1 MKKTRFTKSF
11 IAILSASAMMAL
23 SSTAAFAQS
32 AGSGTV
38 SRPGGANPTWTPG
51 SQTVSCDVDITAT
64 KPDPATKDSDRVYKV
79 VVAWGELNF
88 KYTGGVW
95 NPDTHVYDPATGAA
109 NAGWDKTSEKITVT
123 NHSNWG
129 VSYTAA
135 WAENDGKKN
144 GVTGTLNL
152 PNSTA
157 IDACAEG
164 ATAAPSSEFT
174 VSIAGIPT
182 VNSFT
187 LDTINVVITPASAT

>member
-23 SSTAAFAQS
+23 SSTAAFAED
-32 AGSGTV
+32 AGAGTV
-38 SRPGGANPTWTPG
+38 SRPSGADWDPTNK
-51 SQTVSCDVDITAT
+51 TVSCDVDITAT
-64 KPDPATKDSDRVYKV
+64 KPDPATNDSDRVYKV
-79 VVAWGELNF
+79 VVAWGDLNF

-95 NPDTHVYDPATGAA
+95 NPDSHVYAPAADAA
-109 NAGWDKTSEKITVT
+109 NAGWDKTSETITVT

-129 VSYTAA
+129 VSYAA
-135 WAENDGKKN
+135 TWAANSGEKN

-152 PNSTA
+152 PDSTA
-157 IDACAEG
+157 IVACTEG
-164 ATAAPSSEFT
+164 ATTAPSSEFT

-187 LDTINVVITPASAT
+187 LDTINVVITPAT